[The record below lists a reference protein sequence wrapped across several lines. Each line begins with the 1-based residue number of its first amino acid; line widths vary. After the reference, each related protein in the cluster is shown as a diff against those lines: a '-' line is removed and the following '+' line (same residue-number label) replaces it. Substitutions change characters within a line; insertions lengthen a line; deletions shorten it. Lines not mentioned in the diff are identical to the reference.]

1 MSPIQIQNPRAW
13 GRLVDAFTIRGRH
26 KLLLDEVAV
35 PVVLIEDLS
44 DKPGPQQEAT
54 FTMFVPAAGGATNIT
69 LLLENS
75 SVGSIFFIDEITISA
90 ASTSILQIQ
99 LTATAPV
106 TPAAGGVADKT
117 WNDNTQTPVV
127 SGTMFA
133 DLGVFVGPD
142 VWNHRTLSQTPQ
154 HIHPKLILRPGQ
166 LISVRNTTT
175 NQELRVVIN
184 ARIVPIA
191 VA

>member
-1 MSPIQIQNPRAW
+1 MPISIQNSRAW

-26 KLLLDEVAV
+26 KLLLDEIVV

-54 FTMFVPAAGGATNIT
+54 FTMFAPPQGAGVDVV

-75 SVGSIFFIDEITISA
+75 SVGSIFFIDEITIGSENNV
-90 ASTSILQIQ
+90 IVQIT
-99 LTATAPV
+99 LTTTAPV
-106 TPAAGGVADKT
+106 APAAGGEADKT

-133 DLGVFVGPD
+133 DLGAFVGPD
-142 VWNHRTLSQTPQ
+142 VWKGEFLADTPQ
-154 HIHPKLILRPGQ
+154 HITPKLILRPGQ
-166 LISVRNTTT
+166 LIAISVITT
-175 NQELRVVIN
+175 NSGLRAVIN

-191 VA
+191 IA